1 MAEILSGAKEG
12 GDIDNSENCEEKKP
26 DDASSEDGSG
36 GVFRP
41 ENRQC
46 GVEWK
51 KRKKEKFTITD
62 TARMFPT
69 KQHLRKGN
77 NIKHHQPD

>member
-36 GVFRP
+36 GR
-41 ENRQC
+41 
-46 GVEWK
+46 
-51 KRKKEKFTITD
+51 
-62 TARMFPT
+62 FPT
-69 KQHLRKGN
+69 RK
-77 NIKHHQPD
+77 